1 MDYKQTFDV
10 LVIGAGHAGCEAA
23 HAAARL
29 GCKTILITHSIETIG
44 QMSCNPAIGGIG
56 KSHLVREIDACDGLM
71 ARITDASGIQFRVL
85 NQRKGPAVRATRAQ
99 ADRVLYRTHM
109 RQAIENT
116 EHLTVFQQPVTD
128 LIIKNDVCLGVR
140 LAMGIEL
147 YATCVVLTAGTF
159 LAGQIHIGLNQQ
171 PGGRAGDPPAD
182 KLSKS
187 LRSYPFQMGRLKT
200 GTPPRID
207 CRTVN
212 IERLAIQN
220 GDDPT
225 PYLSTMSVG
234 NEHPNQIPC
243 YLSRTT
249 QKTADVILANLHL
262 SPMYSGVIEGVGP
275 RYCPSIEDKI
285 VRFSDKPTHQVF
297 LEPEGLTSNEFYPNG
312 VSTSLPYEVQLAI
325 IRSLEGCEDAIIT
338 RPGYAIEYD
347 YFDPRGLKKT
357 LETKLISNLYLAGQI
372 NGTTG
377 YEEAGAQGLLAGAN
391 AALKALDRDP
401 WTVGR
406 DEGYLGVMVDDLI
419 TLGTQEPYRM
429 FTSRAEY
436 RLMLREDN
444 ADQRFTEKAHTLGL
458 VSEDRWVQFCKKR
471 EAISRETKRLSTLWV
486 QPNAEAILRLGDRL
500 TAPLAREASAHDL
513 LKRPELGFS
522 DLKDVFGELEDINSE
537 IANQIEI
544 EVKYSGYIDRQ
555 SQEIAK
561 LKKNE
566 NIKIPVDIDYS
577 QIKGLSN
584 EVRQKL
590 STVKPETLAQAS
602 RISGVTPA
610 AVSLLLVH
618 LKRHQA
624 INQTS
629 LAISL

>member
-10 LVIGAGHAGCEAA
+10 IVIGAGHAGCEAA

-29 GCKTILITHSIETIG
+29 GCNTLLLTHSIETIG

-71 ARITDASGIQFRVL
+71 ARITDHSGIQFRIL
-85 NQRKGPAVRATRAQ
+85 NQSKGPAVRATRAQ
-99 ADRVLYRTHM
+99 ADRMLYRTHM
-109 RQAIENT
+109 RSVIENT
-116 EHLTVFQQPVTD
+116 PHLTIFQQPVTD
-128 LIIKNDVCLGVR
+128 LVIQNDQCTGVR
-140 LAMGIEL
+140 LAMGLEL
-147 YATCVVLTAGTF
+147 RSRCVVLTAGTF

-182 KLSKS
+182 LLSQALKK
-187 LRSYPFQMGRLKT
+187 YDFEIGRLKT

-207 CRTVN
+207 KRSINLDNLN
-212 IERLAIQN
+212 IQY
-220 GDDPT
+220 GDFPT
-225 PYLSTMSVG
+225 PYLSSLSNG
-234 NEHPNQIPC
+234 NEHPDQIPC

-249 QKTADVILANLHL
+249 QQTADIILENLHL
-262 SPMYSGVIEGVGP
+262 SPMYSGAIEGVGP

-325 IRSLEGCEDAIIT
+325 IQSLEGCEKAIIT

-347 YFDPRGLKKT
+347 YFDPRGLKST
-357 LETKLISNLYLAGQI
+357 LETKNVSNLYLAGQI

-391 AALKALDRDP
+391 AGLRALDRES

-406 DEGYLGVMVDDLI
+406 DEGYLGVMIDDLI

-436 RLMLREDN
+436 RLILREDN
-444 ADQRFTEKAHTLGL
+444 ADQRLTEQAYRLGF
-458 VSEDRWVQFCKKR
+458 VSEQRWRHFAEKR
-471 EAISRETKRLSTLWV
+471 ETISRETQRLSSLWV
-486 QPNAEAILRLGDRL
+486 QPQADAIMQLADQL
-500 TAPLAREASAHDL
+500 TSSLSREASAYEL
-513 LKRPELGFS
+513 LKRPELKFQ
-522 DLKDVFGELEDINSE
+522 DICKVFPELNELDSKIS
-537 IANQIEI
+537 NQIEI
-544 EVKYSGYIDRQ
+544 EVKYSGYIARQ
-555 SQEIAK
+555 NQEISK

-566 NIKIPVDIDYS
+566 NIKIPEGLNYEKI
-577 QIKGLSN
+577 QGLSN

-590 STVKPETLAQAS
+590 IKTKPETLAQAS

-610 AVSLLLVH
+610 ALSLLLVH
-618 LKRHQA
+618 LKRQ
-624 INQTS
+624 QLVDKTS
-629 LAISL
+629 LAV

>member
-10 LVIGAGHAGCEAA
+10 IVIGAGHAGCEAA

-29 GCKTILITHSIETIG
+29 GCNTLLLTHSIETIG

-71 ARITDASGIQFRVL
+71 ARITDHSGIQFRIL
-85 NQRKGPAVRATRAQ
+85 NQSKGPAVRATRAQ
-99 ADRVLYRTHM
+99 ADRMLYRTHM
-109 RQAIENT
+109 RSVIEDT
-116 EHLTVFQQPVTD
+116 PHLMIFQQPVTD
-128 LIIKNDVCLGVR
+128 LVIQNDQCTGVR
-140 LAMGIEL
+140 LAMGLEL
-147 YATCVVLTAGTF
+147 RSRCVVLTAGTF

-182 KLSKS
+182 LLSQALKK
-187 LRSYPFQMGRLKT
+187 YDFEIGRLKT

-207 CRTVN
+207 KRSINLDNLN
-212 IERLAIQN
+212 IQY
-220 GDDPT
+220 GDFPT
-225 PYLSTMSVG
+225 PYLSSLSNG
-234 NEHPNQIPC
+234 NEHPDQIPC

-249 QKTADVILANLHL
+249 QQTADVILENLHL
-262 SPMYSGVIEGVGP
+262 SPMYSGAIEGVGP

-325 IRSLEGCEDAIIT
+325 IQSLEGCEKAIIT

-347 YFDPRGLKKT
+347 YFDPRGLKST
-357 LETKLISNLYLAGQI
+357 LETKNVSNLYLAGQI

-391 AALKALDRDP
+391 AGLRALDRES

-406 DEGYLGVMVDDLI
+406 DEGYLGVMIDDLI

-436 RLMLREDN
+436 RLILREDN
-444 ADQRFTEKAHTLGL
+444 ADQRLTEQAYRLGF
-458 VSEDRWVQFCKKR
+458 VSEQRWRHFAEKR
-471 EAISRETKRLSTLWV
+471 ETISRETQRLSSLWV
-486 QPNAEAILRLGDRL
+486 QPQADAIMRLADQL
-500 TAPLAREASAHDL
+500 TSSLSREASAYEL
-513 LKRPELGFS
+513 LKRPELKFQ
-522 DLKDVFGELEDINSE
+522 DICKIFPELNELDSKIS
-537 IANQIEI
+537 NQIEI
-544 EVKYSGYIDRQ
+544 EVKYSGYIARQ
-555 SQEIAK
+555 NQEISK

-566 NIKIPVDIDYS
+566 NIKIPEGLNYEKI
-577 QIKGLSN
+577 QGLSN

-590 STVKPETLAQAS
+590 IQTKPETLAQAS

-610 AVSLLLVH
+610 ALSLLLVH
-618 LKRHQA
+618 LKRQ
-624 INQTS
+624 QLVDKTS
-629 LAISL
+629 LAV

>member
-10 LVIGAGHAGCEAA
+10 IVIGAGHAGCEAA

-29 GCKTILITHSIETIG
+29 GCNTLLLTHSIETIG

-71 ARITDASGIQFRVL
+71 ARITDHSGIQFRIL
-85 NQRKGPAVRATRAQ
+85 NQSKGPAVRATRAQ
-99 ADRVLYRTHM
+99 ADRMLYRTHM
-109 RQAIENT
+109 RSVIEDT
-116 EHLTVFQQPVTD
+116 PHLIIFQQPVTD
-128 LIIKNDVCLGVR
+128 LVIQNDQCTGVR
-140 LAMGIEL
+140 LAMGLEL
-147 YATCVVLTAGTF
+147 RSRCVVLTAGTF

-182 KLSKS
+182 LLSQALKK
-187 LRSYPFQMGRLKT
+187 YDFEIGRLKT

-207 CRTVN
+207 KRSINLDNLN
-212 IERLAIQN
+212 IQY
-220 GDDPT
+220 GDFPT
-225 PYLSTMSVG
+225 PYLSSLSNG
-234 NEHPNQIPC
+234 NEHPDQIPC

-249 QKTADVILANLHL
+249 QKTADVILENLHL
-262 SPMYSGVIEGVGP
+262 SPMYSGAIEGVGP

-325 IRSLEGCEDAIIT
+325 IQSLEGCEKAIIT

-347 YFDPRGLKKT
+347 YFDPRGLKST
-357 LETKLISNLYLAGQI
+357 LETKNVSNLYLAGQI

-391 AALKALDRDP
+391 AGLRALDRES

-406 DEGYLGVMVDDLI
+406 DEGYLGVMIDDLI

-436 RLMLREDN
+436 RLILREDN
-444 ADQRFTEKAHTLGL
+444 ADQRLTEQAYRLGF
-458 VSEDRWVQFCKKR
+458 VSEQRWRHFAEKR
-471 EAISRETKRLSTLWV
+471 ETISRETQRLSSLWV
-486 QPNAEAILRLGDRL
+486 QPQADAIMRLADQL
-500 TAPLAREASAHDL
+500 TSSLSREASAYEL
-513 LKRPELGFS
+513 LKRPELKFQ
-522 DLKDVFGELEDINSE
+522 DICKIFPELNELDSKIS
-537 IANQIEI
+537 NQIEI
-544 EVKYSGYIDRQ
+544 EVKYSGYIARQ
-555 SQEIAK
+555 NQEISK

-566 NIKIPVDIDYS
+566 NIKIPEGLNYEKI
-577 QIKGLSN
+577 QGLSN

-590 STVKPETLAQAS
+590 IQTKPETLAQAS

-610 AVSLLLVH
+610 ALSLLLVH
-618 LKRHQA
+618 LKRQ
-624 INQTS
+624 QLVDKTS
-629 LAISL
+629 LAV

>member
-10 LVIGAGHAGCEAA
+10 IVIGAGHAGCEAA

-29 GCKTILITHSIETIG
+29 GCNTLLLTHSIETIG

-71 ARITDASGIQFRVL
+71 ARITDHSGIQFRIL
-85 NQRKGPAVRATRAQ
+85 NQSKGPAVRATRAQ
-99 ADRVLYRTHM
+99 ADRMLYRTHM
-109 RQAIENT
+109 RSVIENT
-116 EHLTVFQQPVTD
+116 PHLTIFQQPVTD
-128 LIIKNDVCLGVR
+128 LVIQNDQCTGVR
-140 LAMGIEL
+140 LAMGLEL
-147 YATCVVLTAGTF
+147 RSRCVVLTAGTF

-182 KLSKS
+182 LLSQALKK
-187 LRSYPFQMGRLKT
+187 YDFEIGRLKT

-207 CRTVN
+207 KRSINLDNLN
-212 IERLAIQN
+212 IQY
-220 GDDPT
+220 GDFPT
-225 PYLSTMSVG
+225 PYLSSLSNG
-234 NEHPNQIPC
+234 NEHPDQIPC

-249 QKTADVILANLHL
+249 QQTADIILENLHL
-262 SPMYSGVIEGVGP
+262 SPMYSGAIEGVGP

-325 IRSLEGCEDAIIT
+325 IQSLEGCEKAIIT

-347 YFDPRGLKKT
+347 YFDPRGLKST
-357 LETKLISNLYLAGQI
+357 LETKNVSNLYLAGQI

-391 AALKALDRDP
+391 AGLRALDRES

-406 DEGYLGVMVDDLI
+406 DEGYLGVMIDDLI

-436 RLMLREDN
+436 RLILREDN
-444 ADQRFTEKAHTLGL
+444 ADQRLTEQAYRLGF
-458 VSEDRWVQFCKKR
+458 VSEQRWRHFAEKR
-471 EAISRETKRLSTLWV
+471 ETISRETQRLSSLWV
-486 QPNAEAILRLGDRL
+486 QPQADAIMRLADQL
-500 TAPLAREASAHDL
+500 TSSLSREASAYEL
-513 LKRPELGFS
+513 LKRPELKFQ
-522 DLKDVFGELEDINSE
+522 DICKVFPELNELDSKIS
-537 IANQIEI
+537 NQIEI
-544 EVKYSGYIDRQ
+544 EVKYSGYIARQ
-555 SQEIAK
+555 NQEISK

-566 NIKIPVDIDYS
+566 NIKIPEGLNYEKI
-577 QIKGLSN
+577 QGLSN

-590 STVKPETLAQAS
+590 IKTKPETLAQAS

-610 AVSLLLVH
+610 ALSLLLVH
-618 LKRHQA
+618 LKRQ
-624 INQTS
+624 QLVDKTS
-629 LAISL
+629 LAV

>member
-10 LVIGAGHAGCEAA
+10 IVIGAGHAGCEAA

-29 GCKTILITHSIETIG
+29 GCNTLLLTHSIETIG

-71 ARITDASGIQFRVL
+71 ARITDHSGIQFRIL
-85 NQRKGPAVRATRAQ
+85 NQSKGPAVRATRAQ
-99 ADRVLYRTHM
+99 ADRMLYRTHM
-109 RQAIENT
+109 RSVIENT
-116 EHLTVFQQPVTD
+116 PHLTIFQQPVTD
-128 LIIKNDVCLGVR
+128 LVIQNDQCTGVR
-140 LAMGIEL
+140 LAMGLEL
-147 YATCVVLTAGTF
+147 RSRCVVLTAGTF

-182 KLSKS
+182 LLSQALKK
-187 LRSYPFQMGRLKT
+187 YDFEIGRLKT

-207 CRTVN
+207 KRSINLDNLN
-212 IERLAIQN
+212 IQY
-220 GDDPT
+220 GDFPT
-225 PYLSTMSVG
+225 PYLSSLSNG
-234 NEHPNQIPC
+234 SEHPDQIPC

-249 QKTADVILANLHL
+249 QQTADIILENLHL
-262 SPMYSGVIEGVGP
+262 SPMYSGAIEGVGP

-325 IRSLEGCEDAIIT
+325 IQSLEGCEKAIIT

-347 YFDPRGLKKT
+347 YFDPRGLKST
-357 LETKLISNLYLAGQI
+357 LETKNVSNLYLAGQI

-391 AALKALDRDP
+391 AGLRALDRES

-406 DEGYLGVMVDDLI
+406 DEGYLGVMIDDLI

-436 RLMLREDN
+436 RLILREDN
-444 ADQRFTEKAHTLGL
+444 ADQRLTEQAYRLGF
-458 VSEDRWVQFCKKR
+458 VSEQRWRHFAEKR
-471 EAISRETKRLSTLWV
+471 ETISRETQRLSSLWV
-486 QPNAEAILRLGDRL
+486 QPQADAIMRLADQL
-500 TAPLAREASAHDL
+500 TSSLSREASAYEL
-513 LKRPELGFS
+513 LKRPELKFQ
-522 DLKDVFGELEDINSE
+522 DICKIFPELNELDSKIS
-537 IANQIEI
+537 NQIEI
-544 EVKYSGYIDRQ
+544 EVKYSGYIARQ
-555 SQEIAK
+555 NQEISK

-566 NIKIPVDIDYS
+566 NIKIPEGLNYEKI
-577 QIKGLSN
+577 QGLSN

-590 STVKPETLAQAS
+590 IQTKPETLAQAS

-610 AVSLLLVH
+610 ALSLLLVH
-618 LKRHQA
+618 LKRQ
-624 INQTS
+624 QLVDKTS
-629 LAISL
+629 LAV

>member
-10 LVIGAGHAGCEAA
+10 IVIGAGHAGCEAA

-29 GCKTILITHSIETIG
+29 GCNTLLLTHSIETIG

-71 ARITDASGIQFRVL
+71 ARITDHSGIQFRIL
-85 NQRKGPAVRATRAQ
+85 NQSKGPAVRATRAQ
-99 ADRVLYRTHM
+99 ADRMLYRTHM
-109 RQAIENT
+109 RSVIENT
-116 EHLTVFQQPVTD
+116 PHLTIFQQPVTD
-128 LIIKNDVCLGVR
+128 LVIQNDQCTGVR
-140 LAMGIEL
+140 LAMGLEL
-147 YATCVVLTAGTF
+147 RSRCVVLTAGTF

-182 KLSKS
+182 LLSQALKK
-187 LRSYPFQMGRLKT
+187 YDFEIGRLKT

-207 CRTVN
+207 KRSINLDNLN
-212 IERLAIQN
+212 IQY
-220 GDDPT
+220 GDFPT
-225 PYLSTMSVG
+225 PYLSSLSNG
-234 NEHPNQIPC
+234 NEHPDQIPC

-249 QKTADVILANLHL
+249 QQTADIILENLHL
-262 SPMYSGVIEGVGP
+262 SPMYSGAIEGVGP

-297 LEPEGLTSNEFYPNG
+297 LEPEGLTSNEFYPNV

-325 IRSLEGCEDAIIT
+325 IQSLEGCEKAIIT

-347 YFDPRGLKKT
+347 YFDPRGLKST
-357 LETKLISNLYLAGQI
+357 LETKNVSNLYLAGQI

-377 YEEAGAQGLLAGAN
+377 YEEAGAQGLLAVAN
-391 AALKALDRDP
+391 AGLRALDRES

-406 DEGYLGVMVDDLI
+406 DEGYLGVMIDDLI

-436 RLMLREDN
+436 RLILREDN
-444 ADQRFTEKAHTLGL
+444 ADQRLTEQAYRLGF
-458 VSEDRWVQFCKKR
+458 VSEQRWRHFAEKR
-471 EAISRETKRLSTLWV
+471 ETISRETQRLSSLWV
-486 QPNAEAILRLGDRL
+486 QPQADAIMRLADQL
-500 TAPLAREASAHDL
+500 TSSLSREASAYEL
-513 LKRPELGFS
+513 LKRPELKFQ
-522 DLKDVFGELEDINSE
+522 DICKIFPELNELDSKIS
-537 IANQIEI
+537 NQIEI
-544 EVKYSGYIDRQ
+544 EVKYSGYIARQ
-555 SQEIAK
+555 NQEISK

-566 NIKIPVDIDYS
+566 NIKIPEGLNYEKI
-577 QIKGLSN
+577 QGLSN

-590 STVKPETLAQAS
+590 IQTKPETLAQAS

-610 AVSLLLVH
+610 ALSLLLVH
-618 LKRHQA
+618 LKRQ
-624 INQTS
+624 QLVDKTS
-629 LAISL
+629 LAV

>member
-10 LVIGAGHAGCEAA
+10 IVIGAGHAGCEAA

-29 GCKTILITHSIETIG
+29 GCNTLLLTHSIETIG

-71 ARITDASGIQFRVL
+71 ARITDHSGIQFRIL
-85 NQRKGPAVRATRAQ
+85 NQSKGPAVRATRAQ
-99 ADRVLYRTHM
+99 ADRMLYRTHM
-109 RQAIENT
+109 RSIIENT
-116 EHLTVFQQPVTD
+116 PHLTVFQQPVTD
-128 LIIKNDVCLGVR
+128 LLIQNNQCTGVR
-140 LAMGIEL
+140 LAMGLEL
-147 YATCVVLTAGTF
+147 RSRCVVLTAGTF

-182 KLSKS
+182 LLSQALKQ
-187 LRSYPFQMGRLKT
+187 YDFEIGRLKT

-207 CRTVN
+207 KRSINLDSLN
-212 IERLAIQN
+212 IQY
-220 GDDPT
+220 GDFPT
-225 PYLSTMSVG
+225 PYLSSLSSG
-234 NEHPNQIPC
+234 NEHPDQIPC

-249 QKTADVILANLHL
+249 QQTADIILENLHL
-262 SPMYSGVIEGVGP
+262 SPMYSGAIEGVGP

-325 IRSLEGCEDAIIT
+325 IQSLEGCEKAIIT

-347 YFDPRGLKKT
+347 FFDPRGLKRT
-357 LETKLISNLYLAGQI
+357 LETKNVSNLYLAGQI

-391 AALKALDRDP
+391 AGLRALDRES

-406 DEGYLGVMVDDLI
+406 DEGYLGVMIDDLI

-436 RLMLREDN
+436 RLILREDN
-444 ADQRFTEKAHTLGL
+444 ADQRLTEQAYRLGF
-458 VSEDRWVQFCKKR
+458 VSEQRWRYFAEKR
-471 EAISRETKRLSTLWV
+471 ETISRETQRLSSLWV
-486 QPNAEAILRLGDRL
+486 QPQADAIKRLADQL
-500 TAPLAREASAHDL
+500 TSPLSREASAYEL
-513 LKRPELGFS
+513 LKRPELKFQ
-522 DLKDVFGELEDINSE
+522 DICQVFPELNELDSKIS
-537 IANQIEI
+537 NQIEI
-544 EVKYSGYIDRQ
+544 EVKYSGYIARQ
-555 SQEIAK
+555 NQEISK

-566 NIKIPVDIDYS
+566 NIKIPEGLNYEKI
-577 QIKGLSN
+577 QGLSN

-590 STVKPETLAQAS
+590 IKTKPETLAQAS

-610 AVSLLLVH
+610 ALSLLLVH
-618 LKRHQA
+618 LKRQ
-624 INQTS
+624 QLVDKTS
-629 LAISL
+629 LAV

>member
-10 LVIGAGHAGCEAA
+10 IVIGAGHAGCEAA

-29 GCKTILITHSIETIG
+29 GCNTLLLTHSIETIG

-71 ARITDASGIQFRVL
+71 ARITDHSGIQFRIL
-85 NQRKGPAVRATRAQ
+85 NQSKGPAVRATRAQ
-99 ADRVLYRTHM
+99 ADRMLYRTHM
-109 RQAIENT
+109 RSVIEDT
-116 EHLTVFQQPVTD
+116 PHLIIFQQPVTD
-128 LIIKNDVCLGVR
+128 LVIQNDQCTGVR
-140 LAMGIEL
+140 LAMGLEL
-147 YATCVVLTAGTF
+147 RSRCVVLTAGTF

-182 KLSKS
+182 LLSQALKK
-187 LRSYPFQMGRLKT
+187 YDFEIGRLKT

-207 CRTVN
+207 KRSINLDNLN
-212 IERLAIQN
+212 IQY
-220 GDDPT
+220 GDFPT
-225 PYLSTMSVG
+225 PYLSSLSNG
-234 NEHPNQIPC
+234 NEHPDQIPC

-249 QKTADVILANLHL
+249 QQTADVILENLHL
-262 SPMYSGVIEGVGP
+262 SPMYSGAIEVVGP

-325 IRSLEGCEDAIIT
+325 IQSLEGCEKAIIT

-347 YFDPRGLKKT
+347 YFDPRGLKST
-357 LETKLISNLYLAGQI
+357 LETKNVSNLYLAGQI

-391 AALKALDRDP
+391 AGLRALDRES

-406 DEGYLGVMVDDLI
+406 DEGYLGVMIDDLI

-436 RLMLREDN
+436 RLILREDN
-444 ADQRFTEKAHTLGL
+444 ADQRLTEQAYRLGF
-458 VSEDRWVQFCKKR
+458 VSEQRWRHFAEKR
-471 EAISRETKRLSTLWV
+471 ETISRETQRLSSLWV
-486 QPNAEAILRLGDRL
+486 QPQADAIMRLADQL
-500 TAPLAREASAHDL
+500 TSSLSREASAYEL
-513 LKRPELGFS
+513 LKRPELKFQ
-522 DLKDVFGELEDINSE
+522 DICKVFPELNELDSKIS
-537 IANQIEI
+537 NQIEI
-544 EVKYSGYIDRQ
+544 EVKYSGYIARQ
-555 SQEIAK
+555 NQEISK

-566 NIKIPVDIDYS
+566 NIKIPEGLNYEKI
-577 QIKGLSN
+577 QGLSN

-590 STVKPETLAQAS
+590 IQTKPETLAQAS

-610 AVSLLLVH
+610 ALSLLLVH
-618 LKRHQA
+618 LKRQ
-624 INQTS
+624 QLVDKTS
-629 LAISL
+629 LAV

>member
-10 LVIGAGHAGCEAA
+10 IVIGAGHAGCEAA

-29 GCKTILITHSIETIG
+29 GCNTLLLTHSIETIG

-71 ARITDASGIQFRVL
+71 ARITDHSGIQFRIL
-85 NQRKGPAVRATRAQ
+85 NQSKGPAVRATRAQ
-99 ADRVLYRTHM
+99 ADRMLYRTHM
-109 RQAIENT
+109 RSVIENT
-116 EHLTVFQQPVTD
+116 SHLTVFQQPVTD
-128 LIIKNDVCLGVR
+128 LVIQNDQCTGVR
-140 LAMGIEL
+140 LAMGLEL
-147 YATCVVLTAGTF
+147 RSRCVVLTAGTF

-182 KLSKS
+182 LLSQALKQ
-187 LRSYPFQMGRLKT
+187 YDFEIGRLKT

-207 CRTVN
+207 KRSINLDNLN
-212 IERLAIQN
+212 IQY
-220 GDDPT
+220 GDFPT
-225 PYLSTMSVG
+225 PYLSSLSNG
-234 NEHPNQIPC
+234 NEHPDQIPC

-249 QKTADVILANLHL
+249 QQTADIILENLHL
-262 SPMYSGVIEGVGP
+262 SPMYSGAIEGVGP

-325 IRSLEGCEDAIIT
+325 IQSLEGCEKAIIT

-347 YFDPRGLKKT
+347 YFDPRGLKNT
-357 LETKLISNLYLAGQI
+357 LETKNVSNLYLAGQI

-391 AALKALDRDP
+391 AGLRALDRES

-406 DEGYLGVMVDDLI
+406 DEGYLGVMIDDLI

-436 RLMLREDN
+436 RLILREDN
-444 ADQRFTEKAHTLGL
+444 ADQRLTEQAYRLGF
-458 VSEDRWVQFCKKR
+458 VSEQRWRYFAEKR
-471 EAISRETKRLSTLWV
+471 ETISRETQRLSSLWV
-486 QPNAEAILRLGDRL
+486 QPQADAIMRLADQL
-500 TAPLAREASAHDL
+500 TSPLSREASAYEL
-513 LKRPELGFS
+513 LKRPELKFQ
-522 DLKDVFGELEDINSE
+522 DICKVFPELNELDSKIS
-537 IANQIEI
+537 NQIEI
-544 EVKYSGYIDRQ
+544 EVKYSGYIARQ
-555 SQEIAK
+555 NQEISK

-566 NIKIPVDIDYS
+566 NIKIPEGLNYEKI
-577 QIKGLSN
+577 QGLSN

-590 STVKPETLAQAS
+590 IKTKPETLAQAS

-610 AVSLLLVH
+610 ALSLLLVH
-618 LKRHQA
+618 LKRQ
-624 INQTS
+624 QLVDKTS
-629 LAISL
+629 LAV

>member
-10 LVIGAGHAGCEAA
+10 IVIGAGHAGCEAA

-29 GCKTILITHSIETIG
+29 GCNTLLLTHSIETIG

-71 ARITDASGIQFRVL
+71 ARITDHSGIQFRIL
-85 NQRKGPAVRATRAQ
+85 NQSKGPAVRATRAQ
-99 ADRVLYRTHM
+99 ADRMLYRTHM
-109 RQAIENT
+109 RSVIENT
-116 EHLTVFQQPVTD
+116 PHLTVFQQPVTD
-128 LIIKNDVCLGVR
+128 LLIQNNQCTGIR
-140 LAMGIEL
+140 LAMGLEL
-147 YATCVVLTAGTF
+147 RSRCVVLTAGTF

-182 KLSKS
+182 LLSQALKQ
-187 LRSYPFQMGRLKT
+187 YDFEIGRLKT

-207 CRTVN
+207 KRSINLDSLN
-212 IERLAIQN
+212 IQY
-220 GDDPT
+220 GDFPT
-225 PYLSTMSVG
+225 PYLSSLSSG
-234 NEHPNQIPC
+234 NEHPDQIPC

-249 QKTADVILANLHL
+249 QQTADIILENLHL
-262 SPMYSGVIEGVGP
+262 SPMYSGAIEGVGP

-325 IRSLEGCEDAIIT
+325 IQSLEGCEKAIIT

-347 YFDPRGLKKT
+347 FFDPRGLKRT
-357 LETKLISNLYLAGQI
+357 LETKNVSNLYLAGQI

-391 AALKALDRDP
+391 AGLRALDRES

-406 DEGYLGVMVDDLI
+406 DEGYLGVMIDDLI

-436 RLMLREDN
+436 RLILREDN
-444 ADQRFTEKAHTLGL
+444 ADQRLTEQAYRLGF
-458 VSEDRWVQFCKKR
+458 VSEQRWRYFAEKR
-471 EAISRETKRLSTLWV
+471 ETISRETQRLSSLWV
-486 QPNAEAILRLGDRL
+486 QPQADAIKRLADQL
-500 TAPLAREASAHDL
+500 TSPLSREASAYEL
-513 LKRPELGFS
+513 LKRPELKFQ
-522 DLKDVFGELEDINSE
+522 DICQVFPELNELDSKIS
-537 IANQIEI
+537 NQIEI
-544 EVKYSGYIDRQ
+544 EVKYSGYIARQ
-555 SQEIAK
+555 NQEISK

-566 NIKIPVDIDYS
+566 NIKIPEGLNYEKI
-577 QIKGLSN
+577 QGLSN

-590 STVKPETLAQAS
+590 IKTKPETLAQAS

-610 AVSLLLVH
+610 ALSLLLVH
-618 LKRHQA
+618 LKRQ
-624 INQTS
+624 QLVDKTS
-629 LAISL
+629 LAV

>member
-10 LVIGAGHAGCEAA
+10 IVIGAGHAGCEAA

-29 GCKTILITHSIETIG
+29 GCNTLLLTHSIETIG

-71 ARITDASGIQFRVL
+71 ARITDHSGIQFRIL
-85 NQRKGPAVRATRAQ
+85 NQSKGPAVRATRAQ
-99 ADRVLYRTHM
+99 ADRMLYRTHM
-109 RQAIENT
+109 RSVIENT
-116 EHLTVFQQPVTD
+116 PHLTIFQQPVTD
-128 LIIKNDVCLGVR
+128 LVIQNDQCTGVR
-140 LAMGIEL
+140 LAMGLEL
-147 YATCVVLTAGTF
+147 RSRCVVLTAGTF

-182 KLSKS
+182 LLSQALKK
-187 LRSYPFQMGRLKT
+187 YDFEIGRLKT

-207 CRTVN
+207 KRSINLDNLN
-212 IERLAIQN
+212 IQY
-220 GDDPT
+220 GDFPT
-225 PYLSTMSVG
+225 PYLSSLSNG
-234 NEHPNQIPC
+234 SEHPDQIPC

-249 QKTADVILANLHL
+249 QQTADIILENLHL
-262 SPMYSGVIEGVGP
+262 SPMYSGTIEGVGP

-325 IRSLEGCEDAIIT
+325 IQSLEGCEKAIIT

-347 YFDPRGLKKT
+347 YFDPRGLKST
-357 LETKLISNLYLAGQI
+357 LETKNVSNLYLAGQI

-391 AALKALDRDP
+391 AGLRALDRES

-406 DEGYLGVMVDDLI
+406 DEGYLGVMIDDLI

-436 RLMLREDN
+436 RLILREDN
-444 ADQRFTEKAHTLGL
+444 ADQRLTEQAYRLGF
-458 VSEDRWVQFCKKR
+458 VSEQRWRHFAEKR
-471 EAISRETKRLSTLWV
+471 ETISRETQRLSSLWV
-486 QPNAEAILRLGDRL
+486 QPQADAIMRLADQL
-500 TAPLAREASAHDL
+500 TSSLSREASAYEL
-513 LKRPELGFS
+513 LKRPELKFQ
-522 DLKDVFGELEDINSE
+522 DICKVFPELNELDSKIS
-537 IANQIEI
+537 NQIEI
-544 EVKYSGYIDRQ
+544 EVKYSGYIARQ
-555 SQEIAK
+555 NQEISK

-566 NIKIPVDIDYS
+566 NIKIPEGLNYEKI
-577 QIKGLSN
+577 QGLSN

-590 STVKPETLAQAS
+590 IKTKPETLAQAS

-610 AVSLLLVH
+610 ALSLLLVH
-618 LKRHQA
+618 LKRQ
-624 INQTS
+624 QLVDKTS
-629 LAISL
+629 LAV

>member
-10 LVIGAGHAGCEAA
+10 IVIGAGHAGCEAA

-29 GCKTILITHSIETIG
+29 GCNTLLLTHSIETIG

-71 ARITDASGIQFRVL
+71 ARITDHSGIQFRIL
-85 NQRKGPAVRATRAQ
+85 NQSKGPAVRATRAQ
-99 ADRVLYRTHM
+99 ADRMLYRTHM
-109 RQAIENT
+109 RSVIENT
-116 EHLTVFQQPVTD
+116 PHLTIFQQPVTD
-128 LIIKNDVCLGVR
+128 LVIQNDQCTGVR
-140 LAMGIEL
+140 LAMGLEL
-147 YATCVVLTAGTF
+147 RSRCVVLTAGTF

-182 KLSKS
+182 LLSQALKK
-187 LRSYPFQMGRLKT
+187 YDFEIGRLKT

-207 CRTVN
+207 KRSINLDNLN
-212 IERLAIQN
+212 IQY
-220 GDDPT
+220 GDFPT
-225 PYLSTMSVG
+225 PYLSSLSNG
-234 NEHPNQIPC
+234 SEHPDQIPC

-249 QKTADVILANLHL
+249 QQTADVILENLHL
-262 SPMYSGVIEGVGP
+262 SPMYSGAIEGVGP

-325 IRSLEGCEDAIIT
+325 IQSLEGCEKAIIT

-347 YFDPRGLKKT
+347 YFDPRGLKST
-357 LETKLISNLYLAGQI
+357 LETKNVSNLYLAGQI

-391 AALKALDRDP
+391 AGLRALDRES

-406 DEGYLGVMVDDLI
+406 DEGYLGVMIDDLI

-436 RLMLREDN
+436 RLILREDN
-444 ADQRFTEKAHTLGL
+444 ADQRLTEQAYRLGF
-458 VSEDRWVQFCKKR
+458 VSEQRWRHFAEKR
-471 EAISRETKRLSTLWV
+471 ETISRETQRLSSLWV
-486 QPNAEAILRLGDRL
+486 QPQADAIMRLADQL
-500 TAPLAREASAHDL
+500 TSSLSREASAYEL
-513 LKRPELGFS
+513 LKRPELKFQ
-522 DLKDVFGELEDINSE
+522 DICKVFPELNELDSKIS
-537 IANQIEI
+537 NQIEI
-544 EVKYSGYIDRQ
+544 EVKYSGYIARQ
-555 SQEIAK
+555 NQEISK

-566 NIKIPVDIDYS
+566 NIKIPEGLNYEKI
-577 QIKGLSN
+577 QGLSN

-590 STVKPETLAQAS
+590 IQTKPETLAQAS

-610 AVSLLLVH
+610 ALSLLLVH
-618 LKRHQA
+618 LKRQ
-624 INQTS
+624 QLVDKTS
-629 LAISL
+629 LAV

>member
-10 LVIGAGHAGCEAA
+10 IVIGAGHAGCEAA

-29 GCKTILITHSIETIG
+29 GCNTLLLTHSIETIG

-71 ARITDASGIQFRVL
+71 ARITDHSGIQFRIL
-85 NQRKGPAVRATRAQ
+85 NQSKGPAVRATRAQ
-99 ADRVLYRTHM
+99 ADRMLYRTHM
-109 RQAIENT
+109 RSVIEDT
-116 EHLTVFQQPVTD
+116 PHLIIFQQPVTD
-128 LIIKNDVCLGVR
+128 LVIQNDQCTGVR
-140 LAMGIEL
+140 LAMGLEL
-147 YATCVVLTAGTF
+147 RSRCVVLTAGTF

-182 KLSKS
+182 LLSQALKK
-187 LRSYPFQMGRLKT
+187 YDFEIGRLKT

-207 CRTVN
+207 KRSINLDNLN
-212 IERLAIQN
+212 IQY
-220 GDDPT
+220 GDFPT
-225 PYLSTMSVG
+225 PYLSSLSNG
-234 NEHPNQIPC
+234 NEHPDQIPC

-249 QKTADVILANLHL
+249 QQTADIILENLHL
-262 SPMYSGVIEGVGP
+262 SPMYSGAIEGVGP

-325 IRSLEGCEDAIIT
+325 IQSLEGCEKAIIT

-347 YFDPRGLKKT
+347 YFDPRGLKST
-357 LETKLISNLYLAGQI
+357 LETKNVSNLYLAGQI

-391 AALKALDRDP
+391 AGLRALDRES

-406 DEGYLGVMVDDLI
+406 DEGYLGVMIDDLI

-436 RLMLREDN
+436 RLILREDN
-444 ADQRFTEKAHTLGL
+444 ADQRLTEQAYRLGF
-458 VSEDRWVQFCKKR
+458 VSEQRWRHFAEKR
-471 EAISRETKRLSTLWV
+471 ETISRETQRLSSLWV
-486 QPNAEAILRLGDRL
+486 QPQADAIMRLADQL
-500 TAPLAREASAHDL
+500 TSSLSREASAYEL
-513 LKRPELGFS
+513 LKRPELKFQ
-522 DLKDVFGELEDINSE
+522 DICKIFPELNELDSKIS
-537 IANQIEI
+537 NQIEI
-544 EVKYSGYIDRQ
+544 EVKYSGYIARQ
-555 SQEIAK
+555 NQEISK

-566 NIKIPVDIDYS
+566 NIKIPEGLNYEKI
-577 QIKGLSN
+577 QGLSN

-590 STVKPETLAQAS
+590 IQTKPETLAQAS

-610 AVSLLLVH
+610 ALSLLLVH
-618 LKRHQA
+618 LKRQ
-624 INQTS
+624 QLVDKTS
-629 LAISL
+629 LAV

>member
-10 LVIGAGHAGCEAA
+10 IVIGAGHAGCEAA

-29 GCKTILITHSIETIG
+29 GCNTLLLTHSIETIG

-71 ARITDASGIQFRVL
+71 ARITDHSGIQFRIL
-85 NQRKGPAVRATRAQ
+85 NQSKGPAVRATRAQ
-99 ADRVLYRTHM
+99 ADRMLYRTHM
-109 RQAIENT
+109 RSVIENT
-116 EHLTVFQQPVTD
+116 PHLTIFQQPVTD
-128 LIIKNDVCLGVR
+128 LVIQNDQCTGVR
-140 LAMGIEL
+140 LAMGLEL
-147 YATCVVLTAGTF
+147 RSRCVVLTAGTF

-182 KLSKS
+182 LLSQALKK
-187 LRSYPFQMGRLKT
+187 YDFEIGRLKT

-207 CRTVN
+207 KRSINLDNLN
-212 IERLAIQN
+212 IQY
-220 GDDPT
+220 GDFPT
-225 PYLSTMSVG
+225 PYLSSLSNG
-234 NEHPNQIPC
+234 NEHPDQIPC

-249 QKTADVILANLHL
+249 QQTADIILENLHL
-262 SPMYSGVIEGVGP
+262 SPMYSGAIEGVGP

-325 IRSLEGCEDAIIT
+325 IQSLEGCEKAIIT

-347 YFDPRGLKKT
+347 YFDPRGLKST
-357 LETKLISNLYLAGQI
+357 LETKNVSNLYLAGQI

-391 AALKALDRDP
+391 AGLRALDRES

-406 DEGYLGVMVDDLI
+406 DEGYLGVMIDDLI

-436 RLMLREDN
+436 RLILREDN
-444 ADQRFTEKAHTLGL
+444 ADQRLTEQAYRLGF
-458 VSEDRWVQFCKKR
+458 VSEQRWRHFAEKR
-471 EAISRETKRLSTLWV
+471 ETISRETQRLSSLWV
-486 QPNAEAILRLGDRL
+486 QPQADAIMRLADQL
-500 TAPLAREASAHDL
+500 TSPLSRETSAYEL
-513 LKRPELGFS
+513 LKRPELKFQ
-522 DLKDVFGELEDINSE
+522 DICKVFPELNELDSKIS
-537 IANQIEI
+537 NQIEI
-544 EVKYSGYIDRQ
+544 EVKYSGYIARQ
-555 SQEIAK
+555 NQEISK

-566 NIKIPVDIDYS
+566 NIKIPEGLNYEKI
-577 QIKGLSN
+577 QGLSN

-590 STVKPETLAQAS
+590 IKTKPETLAQAS

-610 AVSLLLVH
+610 ALSLLLVH
-618 LKRHQA
+618 LKRQ
-624 INQTS
+624 QLVDKTS
-629 LAISL
+629 LAV

>member
-10 LVIGAGHAGCEAA
+10 IVIGAGHAGCEAA

-29 GCKTILITHSIETIG
+29 GCNTLLLTHSIETIG

-71 ARITDASGIQFRVL
+71 ARITDHSGIQFRIL
-85 NQRKGPAVRATRAQ
+85 NQSKGPAVRATRAQ
-99 ADRVLYRTHM
+99 ADRMLYRTHM
-109 RQAIENT
+109 RSVIEDT
-116 EHLTVFQQPVTD
+116 PHLIIFQQPVTD
-128 LIIKNDVCLGVR
+128 LVIQNDQCTGVR
-140 LAMGIEL
+140 LAMGLEL
-147 YATCVVLTAGTF
+147 RSRCVVLTAGTF

-182 KLSKS
+182 LLSQALKK
-187 LRSYPFQMGRLKT
+187 YDFEIGRLKT

-207 CRTVN
+207 KRSINLDNLN
-212 IERLAIQN
+212 IQY
-220 GDDPT
+220 GDFPT
-225 PYLSTMSVG
+225 PYLSSLSNG
-234 NEHPNQIPC
+234 SEHPDQIPC

-249 QKTADVILANLHL
+249 QQTADVILENLHL
-262 SPMYSGVIEGVGP
+262 SPMYSGAIEGVGP

-325 IRSLEGCEDAIIT
+325 IQSLEGCEKAIIT

-347 YFDPRGLKKT
+347 YFDPRGLKST
-357 LETKLISNLYLAGQI
+357 LETKNVSNLYLAGQI

-391 AALKALDRDP
+391 AGLRALDRES

-406 DEGYLGVMVDDLI
+406 DEGYLGVMIDDLI

-436 RLMLREDN
+436 RLILREDN
-444 ADQRFTEKAHTLGL
+444 ADQRLTEQAYRLGF
-458 VSEDRWVQFCKKR
+458 VSEQRWRHFAEKR
-471 EAISRETKRLSTLWV
+471 ETISRETQRLSSLWV
-486 QPNAEAILRLGDRL
+486 QPQADAIMRLADQL
-500 TAPLAREASAHDL
+500 TSSLSREASAYEL
-513 LKRPELGFS
+513 LKRPELKFQ
-522 DLKDVFGELEDINSE
+522 DICKIFPELNELDSKIS
-537 IANQIEI
+537 NQIEI
-544 EVKYSGYIDRQ
+544 EVKYSGYIARQ
-555 SQEIAK
+555 NQEISK

-566 NIKIPVDIDYS
+566 NIKIPEGLNYEKI
-577 QIKGLSN
+577 QGLSN

-590 STVKPETLAQAS
+590 IQTKPETLAQAS

-610 AVSLLLVH
+610 ALSLLLVH
-618 LKRHQA
+618 LKRQ
-624 INQTS
+624 QLVDKTS
-629 LAISL
+629 LAV

>member
-10 LVIGAGHAGCEAA
+10 IVIGAGHAGCEAA

-29 GCKTILITHSIETIG
+29 GCNTLLLTHSIETIG

-71 ARITDASGIQFRVL
+71 ARITDHSGIQFRIL
-85 NQRKGPAVRATRAQ
+85 NQSKGPAVRATRAQ
-99 ADRVLYRTHM
+99 ADRMLYRTHM
-109 RQAIENT
+109 RSEIENT
-116 EHLTVFQQPVTD
+116 SHLTIFQQPVTD
-128 LIIKNDVCLGVR
+128 LVIQNDQCTGVR
-140 LAMGIEL
+140 LAMGLEL
-147 YATCVVLTAGTF
+147 RSRCVVLTAGTF

-182 KLSKS
+182 LLSQALKQ
-187 LRSYPFQMGRLKT
+187 YDFEIGRLKT

-207 CRTVN
+207 KRSINLDNLN
-212 IERLAIQN
+212 IQY
-220 GDDPT
+220 GDFPT
-225 PYLSTMSVG
+225 PYLSSLSNG
-234 NEHPNQIPC
+234 NEHPDQIPC

-249 QKTADVILANLHL
+249 QQTADIILENLHL
-262 SPMYSGVIEGVGP
+262 SPMYSGAIEGVGP

-325 IRSLEGCEDAIIT
+325 IQSLEGCEKAIIT

-347 YFDPRGLKKT
+347 YFDPRGLKNT
-357 LETKLISNLYLAGQI
+357 LETKNVSNLYLAGQI

-391 AALKALDRDP
+391 AGLRALDRES

-406 DEGYLGVMVDDLI
+406 DEGYLGVMIDDLI

-436 RLMLREDN
+436 RLILREDN
-444 ADQRFTEKAHTLGL
+444 ADQRLTEQAYRLGF
-458 VSEDRWVQFCKKR
+458 VSEQRWRYFAEKR
-471 EAISRETKRLSTLWV
+471 ETISRETQRLSSLWV
-486 QPNAEAILRLGDRL
+486 QPQADAIMRLADQL
-500 TAPLAREASAHDL
+500 TSPLSREASAYEL
-513 LKRPELGFS
+513 LKRPELKFQ
-522 DLKDVFGELEDINSE
+522 DICKVFPELNELDSKIS
-537 IANQIEI
+537 NQIEI
-544 EVKYSGYIDRQ
+544 EVKYSGYIARQ
-555 SQEIAK
+555 NQEISK

-566 NIKIPVDIDYS
+566 NIKIPEGLNYEKI
-577 QIKGLSN
+577 QGLSN

-590 STVKPETLAQAS
+590 IKTKPETLAQAS

-610 AVSLLLVH
+610 ALSLLLVH
-618 LKRHQA
+618 LKRQ
-624 INQTS
+624 QLVDKTS
-629 LAISL
+629 LAV

>member
-10 LVIGAGHAGCEAA
+10 IVIGAGHAGCEAA

-29 GCKTILITHSIETIG
+29 GCNTLLLTHSIETIG

-71 ARITDASGIQFRVL
+71 ARITDHSGIQFRIL
-85 NQRKGPAVRATRAQ
+85 NQSKGPAVRATRAQ
-99 ADRVLYRTHM
+99 ADRMLYRTHM
-109 RQAIENT
+109 RSVIEDT
-116 EHLTVFQQPVTD
+116 PHLIIFQQPVTD
-128 LIIKNDVCLGVR
+128 LVIQNDQCTGVR
-140 LAMGIEL
+140 LAMGLEL
-147 YATCVVLTAGTF
+147 RSRCVVLTAGTF

-182 KLSKS
+182 LLSQALKK
-187 LRSYPFQMGRLKT
+187 YDFEIGRLKT

-207 CRTVN
+207 KRSINLDNLN
-212 IERLAIQN
+212 IQY
-220 GDDPT
+220 GDFPT
-225 PYLSTMSVG
+225 PYLSSLSNG
-234 NEHPNQIPC
+234 NEHPDQIPC

-249 QKTADVILANLHL
+249 QQTADVILENLHL
-262 SPMYSGVIEGVGP
+262 SPMYSGAIEGVGP

-325 IRSLEGCEDAIIT
+325 IQSLEGCEKAIIT

-347 YFDPRGLKKT
+347 YFDPRGLKST
-357 LETKLISNLYLAGQI
+357 LETKNVSNLYLAGQI

-391 AALKALDRDP
+391 AGLRALDRES

-406 DEGYLGVMVDDLI
+406 DEGYLGVMIDDLI

-436 RLMLREDN
+436 RLILREDN
-444 ADQRFTEKAHTLGL
+444 ADQRLTEQAYRLGF
-458 VSEDRWVQFCKKR
+458 VSEQRWRHFAEKR
-471 EAISRETKRLSTLWV
+471 ETISRETQRLSSLWV
-486 QPNAEAILRLGDRL
+486 QPQADAIIRLADQL
-500 TAPLAREASAHDL
+500 TSSLSREASAYEL
-513 LKRPELGFS
+513 LKRPELKFQ
-522 DLKDVFGELEDINSE
+522 DICKIFPELNELDSKIS
-537 IANQIEI
+537 NQIEI
-544 EVKYSGYIDRQ
+544 EVKYSGYIARQ
-555 SQEIAK
+555 NQEISK

-566 NIKIPVDIDYS
+566 NIKIPEGLNYEKI
-577 QIKGLSN
+577 QGLSN

-590 STVKPETLAQAS
+590 IQTKPETLAQAS

-610 AVSLLLVH
+610 ALSLLLVH
-618 LKRHQA
+618 LKRQ
-624 INQTS
+624 QLVDKTS
-629 LAISL
+629 LAV

>member
-10 LVIGAGHAGCEAA
+10 IVIGAGHAGCEAA

-29 GCKTILITHSIETIG
+29 GCNTLLLTHSIETIG

-71 ARITDASGIQFRVL
+71 ARITDHSGIQFRIL
-85 NQRKGPAVRATRAQ
+85 NQSKGPAVRATRAQ
-99 ADRVLYRTHM
+99 ADRMLYRTHM
-109 RQAIENT
+109 RSVIENT
-116 EHLTVFQQPVTD
+116 PHLTIFQQPVTD
-128 LIIKNDVCLGVR
+128 LVIQNDQCTGVR
-140 LAMGIEL
+140 LAMGLEL
-147 YATCVVLTAGTF
+147 RSRCVVLTAGTF

-182 KLSKS
+182 LLSQALKK
-187 LRSYPFQMGRLKT
+187 YDFEIGRLKT

-207 CRTVN
+207 KRCINLDNLN
-212 IERLAIQN
+212 IQY
-220 GDDPT
+220 GDFPT
-225 PYLSTMSVG
+225 PYLSSLSNG
-234 NEHPNQIPC
+234 SEYPDQIPC

-249 QKTADVILANLHL
+249 QQTADIILENLHL
-262 SPMYSGVIEGVGP
+262 SPMYSGAIEGVGP

-325 IRSLEGCEDAIIT
+325 IQSLEGCEKAIIT

-347 YFDPRGLKKT
+347 YFDPRGLKST
-357 LETKLISNLYLAGQI
+357 LETKNVSNLYLAGQI

-391 AALKALDRDP
+391 AGLRALDRES

-406 DEGYLGVMVDDLI
+406 DEGYLGVMIDDLI

-436 RLMLREDN
+436 RLILREDN
-444 ADQRFTEKAHTLGL
+444 ADQRLTEQAYRLGF
-458 VSEDRWVQFCKKR
+458 VSEQRWRHFAEKR
-471 EAISRETKRLSTLWV
+471 ETISRETQRLSSLWV
-486 QPNAEAILRLGDRL
+486 QPQADAIMRLADQL
-500 TAPLAREASAHDL
+500 TSSLSREASAYEL
-513 LKRPELGFS
+513 LKRPELKFQ
-522 DLKDVFGELEDINSE
+522 DICKVFPELNELDSKIS
-537 IANQIEI
+537 NQIEI
-544 EVKYSGYIDRQ
+544 EVKYSGYIARQ
-555 SQEIAK
+555 NQEISK

-566 NIKIPVDIDYS
+566 NIKIPEGLNYEKI
-577 QIKGLSN
+577 QGLSN

-590 STVKPETLAQAS
+590 IKTKPETLAQAS

-610 AVSLLLVH
+610 ALSLLLVH
-618 LKRHQA
+618 LKRQ
-624 INQTS
+624 QLVDKTS
-629 LAISL
+629 LAV

>member
-10 LVIGAGHAGCEAA
+10 IVIGAGHAGCEAA

-29 GCKTILITHSIETIG
+29 GCNTLLLTHSIETIG

-71 ARITDASGIQFRVL
+71 ARITDHSGIQFRIL
-85 NQRKGPAVRATRAQ
+85 NQSKGPAVRATRAQ
-99 ADRVLYRTHM
+99 ADRMLYRTHM
-109 RQAIENT
+109 RSVIEDT
-116 EHLTVFQQPVTD
+116 PHLIIFQQPVTD
-128 LIIKNDVCLGVR
+128 LVIQNDQCTGVR
-140 LAMGIEL
+140 LAMGLEL
-147 YATCVVLTAGTF
+147 RSRCVVLTAGTF

-182 KLSKS
+182 LLSQALKK
-187 LRSYPFQMGRLKT
+187 YDFEIGRLKT

-207 CRTVN
+207 KRSINLDNLN
-212 IERLAIQN
+212 IQY
-220 GDDPT
+220 GDFPT
-225 PYLSTMSVG
+225 PYLSSLSNG
-234 NEHPNQIPC
+234 SEHPDQIPC

-249 QKTADVILANLHL
+249 QQTADIILENLHL
-262 SPMYSGVIEGVGP
+262 SPMYSGAIEGVGP

-325 IRSLEGCEDAIIT
+325 IQSLEGCEKAIIT

-347 YFDPRGLKKT
+347 YFDPRGLKST
-357 LETKLISNLYLAGQI
+357 LETKNVSNLYLAGQI

-391 AALKALDRDP
+391 AGLRALDRES

-406 DEGYLGVMVDDLI
+406 DEGYLGVMIDDLI

-436 RLMLREDN
+436 RLILREDN
-444 ADQRFTEKAHTLGL
+444 ADQRLTEQAYRLGF
-458 VSEDRWVQFCKKR
+458 VSEQRWRHFAEKR
-471 EAISRETKRLSTLWV
+471 ETISRETQRLSSLWV
-486 QPNAEAILRLGDRL
+486 QPQADAIMRLADQL
-500 TAPLAREASAHDL
+500 TSSLSREASAYEL
-513 LKRPELGFS
+513 LKRPELKFQ
-522 DLKDVFGELEDINSE
+522 DICKVFPELNELDSKIS
-537 IANQIEI
+537 NQIEI
-544 EVKYSGYIDRQ
+544 EVKYSGYIARQ
-555 SQEIAK
+555 NQEISK

-566 NIKIPVDIDYS
+566 NIKIPEGLNYEKI
-577 QIKGLSN
+577 QGLSN

-590 STVKPETLAQAS
+590 IQTKPETLAQAS

-610 AVSLLLVH
+610 ALSLLLVH
-618 LKRHQA
+618 LKRQ
-624 INQTS
+624 QLVDKTS
-629 LAISL
+629 LAV

>member
-10 LVIGAGHAGCEAA
+10 IVIGAGHAGCEAA

-29 GCKTILITHSIETIG
+29 GCNTLLLTHSIETIG

-71 ARITDASGIQFRVL
+71 ARITDHSGIQFRIL
-85 NQRKGPAVRATRAQ
+85 NQSKGPAVRATRAQ
-99 ADRVLYRTHM
+99 ADRMLYRTHM
-109 RQAIENT
+109 RSVIENT
-116 EHLTVFQQPVTD
+116 PHLTIFQQPVTD
-128 LIIKNDVCLGVR
+128 LVIQNDQCTGVR
-140 LAMGIEL
+140 LAMGLEL
-147 YATCVVLTAGTF
+147 RSRCVVLTAGTF

-182 KLSKS
+182 LLSQALKK
-187 LRSYPFQMGRLKT
+187 YDFEIGRLKT

-207 CRTVN
+207 KRSINLDNLN
-212 IERLAIQN
+212 IQY
-220 GDDPT
+220 GDFPT
-225 PYLSTMSVG
+225 PYLSSLSNG
-234 NEHPNQIPC
+234 NEHPDQIPC

-249 QKTADVILANLHL
+249 QQTADIILENLHL
-262 SPMYSGVIEGVGP
+262 SPMYSGAIEGVGP

-325 IRSLEGCEDAIIT
+325 IQSLEGCEKAIIT

-347 YFDPRGLKKT
+347 YFDPRGLKST
-357 LETKLISNLYLAGQI
+357 LETKNVSNLYLAGQI

-391 AALKALDRDP
+391 AGLRALDRES

-406 DEGYLGVMVDDLI
+406 DEGYLGVMIDDLI

-436 RLMLREDN
+436 RLILREDN
-444 ADQRFTEKAHTLGL
+444 ADQRLTEQAYRLGF
-458 VSEDRWVQFCKKR
+458 VSEQRWRHFAEKR
-471 EAISRETKRLSTLWV
+471 ETISRETQRLSSLWV
-486 QPNAEAILRLGDRL
+486 QPQADAIMRLADQL
-500 TAPLAREASAHDL
+500 TSSLSREASAYEL
-513 LKRPELGFS
+513 LKRPELKFQ
-522 DLKDVFGELEDINSE
+522 DICKIFPELNELDSKIS
-537 IANQIEI
+537 NQIEI
-544 EVKYSGYIDRQ
+544 EVKYSGYIARQ
-555 SQEIAK
+555 NQEISK

-566 NIKIPVDIDYS
+566 NIKIPEGLNYEKI
-577 QIKGLSN
+577 QGLSN

-590 STVKPETLAQAS
+590 IQTKPETLAQAS

-610 AVSLLLVH
+610 ALSLLLVH
-618 LKRHQA
+618 LKRQ
-624 INQTS
+624 QLVDKTS
-629 LAISL
+629 LAV

>member
-10 LVIGAGHAGCEAA
+10 IVIGAGHAGCEAA

-29 GCKTILITHSIETIG
+29 GCNTLLLTHSIETIG

-71 ARITDASGIQFRVL
+71 ARITDHSGIQFRIL
-85 NQRKGPAVRATRAQ
+85 NQSKGPAVRATRAQ
-99 ADRVLYRTHM
+99 ADRMLYRTHM
-109 RQAIENT
+109 RSVIENT
-116 EHLTVFQQPVTD
+116 PHLTIFQQPVTD
-128 LIIKNDVCLGVR
+128 LVIQNDQCTGVR
-140 LAMGIEL
+140 LAMGLEL
-147 YATCVVLTAGTF
+147 RSRCVVLTAGTF

-182 KLSKS
+182 LLSQALKK
-187 LRSYPFQMGRLKT
+187 YDFEIGRLKT

-207 CRTVN
+207 KRSINLDNLN
-212 IERLAIQN
+212 IQY
-220 GDDPT
+220 GDFPT
-225 PYLSTMSVG
+225 PYLSSLSNG
-234 NEHPNQIPC
+234 SEHPDQIPC

-249 QKTADVILANLHL
+249 QQTADIILENLHL
-262 SPMYSGVIEGVGP
+262 SPMYSGAIEGVGP

-325 IRSLEGCEDAIIT
+325 IQSLEGCEKAIIT

-347 YFDPRGLKKT
+347 YFDPRGLKST
-357 LETKLISNLYLAGQI
+357 LETKNVSNLYLAGQI

-391 AALKALDRDP
+391 AGLRAFDRES

-406 DEGYLGVMVDDLI
+406 DEGYLGVMIDDLI

-436 RLMLREDN
+436 RLILREDN
-444 ADQRFTEKAHTLGL
+444 ADQRLTEQAYRLGF
-458 VSEDRWVQFCKKR
+458 VSEQRWRHFAEKR
-471 EAISRETKRLSTLWV
+471 ETISRETQRLSSLWV
-486 QPNAEAILRLGDRL
+486 QPQADAIMRLADQL
-500 TAPLAREASAHDL
+500 TSSLSREASAYEL
-513 LKRPELGFS
+513 LKRPELKFQ
-522 DLKDVFGELEDINSE
+522 DICKVFPELNELDSKIS
-537 IANQIEI
+537 NQIEI
-544 EVKYSGYIDRQ
+544 EVKYSGYIARQ
-555 SQEIAK
+555 NQEISK

-566 NIKIPVDIDYS
+566 NIKIPEGLNYEKI
-577 QIKGLSN
+577 QGLSN

-590 STVKPETLAQAS
+590 IQTKPETLAQAS

-610 AVSLLLVH
+610 ALSLLLVH
-618 LKRHQA
+618 LKRQ
-624 INQTS
+624 QLVDKTS
-629 LAISL
+629 LAV

>member
-10 LVIGAGHAGCEAA
+10 IVIGAGHAGCEAA

-29 GCKTILITHSIETIG
+29 GCNTLLLTHSIETIG

-71 ARITDASGIQFRVL
+71 ARITDHSGIQFRIL
-85 NQRKGPAVRATRAQ
+85 NQSKGPAVRATRAQ
-99 ADRVLYRTHM
+99 ADRMLYRTHM
-109 RQAIENT
+109 RSVIENT
-116 EHLTVFQQPVTD
+116 SHLTVFQQPVTD
-128 LIIKNDVCLGVR
+128 LVIQNDQCTGVR
-140 LAMGIEL
+140 LAMGLEL
-147 YATCVVLTAGTF
+147 RSRCVVLTAGTF

-182 KLSKS
+182 LLSQALKQ
-187 LRSYPFQMGRLKT
+187 YDFEIGRLKT

-207 CRTVN
+207 KRSINLDNLN
-212 IERLAIQN
+212 IQY
-220 GDDPT
+220 GDFPT
-225 PYLSTMSVG
+225 PYLSSLSNG
-234 NEHPNQIPC
+234 NEHPDQIPC

-249 QKTADVILANLHL
+249 QQTADIILENLHL
-262 SPMYSGVIEGVGP
+262 SPMYSGAIEGVGP

-325 IRSLEGCEDAIIT
+325 IQSLEGCEKAIIT

-347 YFDPRGLKKT
+347 YFDPRGLKNT
-357 LETKLISNLYLAGQI
+357 LETKNVSNLYLAGQI

-391 AALKALDRDP
+391 AGLRALDRES

-406 DEGYLGVMVDDLI
+406 DEGYLGVMIDDLT

-436 RLMLREDN
+436 RLILREDN
-444 ADQRFTEKAHTLGL
+444 ADQRLTEQAYRLGF
-458 VSEDRWVQFCKKR
+458 VSEQRWRYFAEKR
-471 EAISRETKRLSTLWV
+471 ETISRETQRLSSLWV
-486 QPNAEAILRLGDRL
+486 QPQADAIMRLADQL
-500 TAPLAREASAHDL
+500 TSPLSREASAYEL
-513 LKRPELGFS
+513 LKRPELKFQ
-522 DLKDVFGELEDINSE
+522 DICKVFPELNELDSKIS
-537 IANQIEI
+537 NQIEI
-544 EVKYSGYIDRQ
+544 EVKYSGYIARQ
-555 SQEIAK
+555 NQEISK

-566 NIKIPVDIDYS
+566 NIKIPEGLNYEKI
-577 QIKGLSN
+577 QGLSN

-590 STVKPETLAQAS
+590 IKTKPETLAQAS

-610 AVSLLLVH
+610 ALSLLLVH
-618 LKRHQA
+618 LKRQ
-624 INQTS
+624 QLVDKTS
-629 LAISL
+629 LAV

>member
-10 LVIGAGHAGCEAA
+10 IVIGAGHAGCEAA

-29 GCKTILITHSIETIG
+29 GCNTLLLTHSIETIG

-71 ARITDASGIQFRVL
+71 ARITDHSGIQFRIL
-85 NQRKGPAVRATRAQ
+85 NQSKGPAVRATRAQ
-99 ADRVLYRTHM
+99 ADRMLYRTHM
-109 RQAIENT
+109 RSVIEDT
-116 EHLTVFQQPVTD
+116 PHLIIFQQPVTD
-128 LIIKNDVCLGVR
+128 LVIQNDQCTGVR
-140 LAMGIEL
+140 LAMGLEL
-147 YATCVVLTAGTF
+147 RSRCVVLTAGTF

-171 PGGRAGDPPAD
+171 PGGRAGYPPAD
-182 KLSKS
+182 LLSQALKK
-187 LRSYPFQMGRLKT
+187 YYFEIGRLKT

-207 CRTVN
+207 KRSINLDNLN
-212 IERLAIQN
+212 IQY
-220 GDDPT
+220 GDFPT
-225 PYLSTMSVG
+225 PYLSSLSNG
-234 NEHPNQIPC
+234 SEHPDQIPC

-249 QKTADVILANLHL
+249 QQTADVILENLHL
-262 SPMYSGVIEGVGP
+262 SPMYSGAIEGVGP

-325 IRSLEGCEDAIIT
+325 IQSLEGCEKAIIT
-338 RPGYAIEYD
+338 LPGYAIEYD
-347 YFDPRGLKKT
+347 YFDPRGLKST
-357 LETKLISNLYLAGQI
+357 LETKNVSNLYLAGQI

-391 AALKALDRDP
+391 AGLRALDRES

-406 DEGYLGVMVDDLI
+406 DEGYLGVMIDDLI

-436 RLMLREDN
+436 RLILREDN
-444 ADQRFTEKAHTLGL
+444 ADQRLTEQAYRLGF
-458 VSEDRWVQFCKKR
+458 VSEQRWRHFAEKR
-471 EAISRETKRLSTLWV
+471 ETISRETQRLSSLWV
-486 QPNAEAILRLGDRL
+486 QPQADAIMRLADQL
-500 TAPLAREASAHDL
+500 TSSLSREASAYEL
-513 LKRPELGFS
+513 LKRPELKFQ
-522 DLKDVFGELEDINSE
+522 DICKVFPELNELDSKIS
-537 IANQIEI
+537 NQIEI
-544 EVKYSGYIDRQ
+544 EVKYSGYIARQ
-555 SQEIAK
+555 NQEISK

-566 NIKIPVDIDYS
+566 NIKIPEGLNYEKI
-577 QIKGLSN
+577 QGLSN

-590 STVKPETLAQAS
+590 IQTKPETLAQAS

-610 AVSLLLVH
+610 ALSLLLVH
-618 LKRHQA
+618 LKRQ
-624 INQTS
+624 QLVDKTS
-629 LAISL
+629 LAV

>member
-10 LVIGAGHAGCEAA
+10 IVIGAGHAGCEAA

-29 GCKTILITHSIETIG
+29 GCNTLLLTHSIETIG

-71 ARITDASGIQFRVL
+71 ARITDHSGIQFRIL
-85 NQRKGPAVRATRAQ
+85 NQSKGPAVRATRAQ
-99 ADRVLYRTHM
+99 ADRMLYRTHM
-109 RQAIENT
+109 RSVIENT
-116 EHLTVFQQPVTD
+116 PHLTIFQQPVTD
-128 LIIKNDVCLGVR
+128 LVIQNDQCTGVR
-140 LAMGIEL
+140 LAMGLEL
-147 YATCVVLTAGTF
+147 RSRCVVLTAGTF

-182 KLSKS
+182 LLSQALKK
-187 LRSYPFQMGRLKT
+187 YDFEIGRLKT

-207 CRTVN
+207 KRSINLDNLN
-212 IERLAIQN
+212 IQY
-220 GDDPT
+220 GDFPT
-225 PYLSTMSVG
+225 PYLSSLSNG
-234 NEHPNQIPC
+234 NEHPDQIPC

-249 QKTADVILANLHL
+249 QQTADVILENLHL
-262 SPMYSGVIEGVGP
+262 SPMYSGAIEGVGP

-325 IRSLEGCEDAIIT
+325 IQSLEGCEKAIIT

-347 YFDPRGLKKT
+347 YFDPRGLKST
-357 LETKLISNLYLAGQI
+357 LETKNVSNLYLAGQI

-391 AALKALDRDP
+391 AGLRALDRES

-406 DEGYLGVMVDDLI
+406 DEGYLGVMIDDLI

-436 RLMLREDN
+436 RLILREDN
-444 ADQRFTEKAHTLGL
+444 ADQRLTEQAYRLGF
-458 VSEDRWVQFCKKR
+458 VSEQRWRHFAEKR
-471 EAISRETKRLSTLWV
+471 ETISRETQRLSSLWV
-486 QPNAEAILRLGDRL
+486 QPQADAIMRLADQL
-500 TAPLAREASAHDL
+500 TSSLSREASAYEL
-513 LKRPELGFS
+513 LKRPELKFQ
-522 DLKDVFGELEDINSE
+522 DICKIFPELNELDSKIS
-537 IANQIEI
+537 NQIEI
-544 EVKYSGYIDRQ
+544 EVKYSGYIARQ
-555 SQEIAK
+555 NQEISK

-566 NIKIPVDIDYS
+566 NIKIPEGLNYEKI
-577 QIKGLSN
+577 QGLSN

-590 STVKPETLAQAS
+590 IKTKPETLAQAS

-610 AVSLLLVH
+610 ALSLLLVH
-618 LKRHQA
+618 LKRQ
-624 INQTS
+624 QLVDKTS
-629 LAISL
+629 LAV

>member
-10 LVIGAGHAGCEAA
+10 IVIGAGHAGCEAA

-29 GCKTILITHSIETIG
+29 GCNTLLLTHSIETIG

-71 ARITDASGIQFRVL
+71 ARITDHSGIQFRIL
-85 NQRKGPAVRATRAQ
+85 NQSKGPAVRATRAQ
-99 ADRVLYRTHM
+99 ADRMLYRTHM
-109 RQAIENT
+109 RSVIENT
-116 EHLTVFQQPVTD
+116 PHLTIFQQPVTD
-128 LIIKNDVCLGVR
+128 LVIQNDQCTGVR

-147 YATCVVLTAGTF
+147 RSRCVVLTAGTF

-182 KLSKS
+182 LLSQALKK
-187 LRSYPFQMGRLKT
+187 YDFEIGRLKT

-207 CRTVN
+207 KRSINLDNLN
-212 IERLAIQN
+212 IQY
-220 GDDPT
+220 GDFPT
-225 PYLSTMSVG
+225 PYLSSFSNG
-234 NEHPNQIPC
+234 NEHPDQIPC

-249 QKTADVILANLHL
+249 QQTADVILENLHL
-262 SPMYSGVIEGVGP
+262 SPMYSGAIEGVGP

-297 LEPEGLTSNEFYPNG
+297 LEPEGLTSNEFYPNV

-325 IRSLEGCEDAIIT
+325 IQSLEGCEKAIIT

-347 YFDPRGLKKT
+347 YFDPRGLKST
-357 LETKLISNLYLAGQI
+357 LETKNVSNLYLAGQI

-391 AALKALDRDP
+391 AGLRALDRES

-406 DEGYLGVMVDDLI
+406 DEGYLGVMIDDLI

-436 RLMLREDN
+436 RLILREDN
-444 ADQRFTEKAHTLGL
+444 ADQRLTEQAYRLGF
-458 VSEDRWVQFCKKR
+458 VSEQRWRHFAEKR
-471 EAISRETKRLSTLWV
+471 ETISRETQRLSSLWV
-486 QPNAEAILRLGDRL
+486 QPQADAIMRLADQL
-500 TAPLAREASAHDL
+500 TSSLSREASAYEL
-513 LKRPELGFS
+513 LKRPELKFQ
-522 DLKDVFGELEDINSE
+522 DICKIFPELNELDSKIS
-537 IANQIEI
+537 NQIEI
-544 EVKYSGYIDRQ
+544 EVKYSGYIARQ
-555 SQEIAK
+555 NQEISK

-566 NIKIPVDIDYS
+566 NIKIPEGLNYEKI
-577 QIKGLSN
+577 QGLSN

-590 STVKPETLAQAS
+590 IQTKPETLAQAS

-610 AVSLLLVH
+610 ALSLLLVH
-618 LKRHQA
+618 LKRQ
-624 INQTS
+624 QLVDKTS
-629 LAISL
+629 LAV

>member
-10 LVIGAGHAGCEAA
+10 IVIGAGHAGCEAA

-29 GCKTILITHSIETIG
+29 GCNTLLLTHSIETIG

-71 ARITDASGIQFRVL
+71 ARITDHSGIQFRIL
-85 NQRKGPAVRATRAQ
+85 NQSKGPAVRATRAQ
-99 ADRVLYRTHM
+99 ADRMLYRTHM
-109 RQAIENT
+109 RSVIENT
-116 EHLTVFQQPVTD
+116 PHLTVFQQPVTD
-128 LIIKNDVCLGVR
+128 LVIQNNQCTGVR
-140 LAMGIEL
+140 LAMGLEL
-147 YATCVVLTAGTF
+147 RSRCVVLTAGTF

-182 KLSKS
+182 LLSRALKQ
-187 LRSYPFQMGRLKT
+187 YDFEIGRLKT

-207 CRTVN
+207 KRSINLDNLN
-212 IERLAIQN
+212 IQY
-220 GDDPT
+220 GDFPT
-225 PYLSTMSVG
+225 PYLSSLSNG
-234 NEHPNQIPC
+234 NEHPDQIPC

-249 QKTADVILANLHL
+249 QQTADIILENLHL
-262 SPMYSGVIEGVGP
+262 SPMYSGAIEGVGP

-325 IRSLEGCEDAIIT
+325 IQSLEGCEKAIIT

-347 YFDPRGLKKT
+347 YFDPRGLKNT
-357 LETKLISNLYLAGQI
+357 LETKNVSNLYLAGQI

-391 AALKALDRDP
+391 AGLRALDRES

-406 DEGYLGVMVDDLI
+406 DEGYLGVMIDDLI

-436 RLMLREDN
+436 RLILREDN
-444 ADQRFTEKAHTLGL
+444 ADQRLTEQAYRLGF
-458 VSEDRWVQFCKKR
+458 VSEQRWRHFAEKR
-471 EAISRETKRLSTLWV
+471 ETISRETQRLSSLWV
-486 QPNAEAILRLGDRL
+486 QPQADAIMRLADQL
-500 TAPLAREASAHDL
+500 TSPLSREASAYEL
-513 LKRPELGFS
+513 LKRPELKFQ
-522 DLKDVFGELEDINSE
+522 DICKVFPELNELDSKIS
-537 IANQIEI
+537 NQIEI
-544 EVKYSGYIDRQ
+544 EVKYSGYIARQ
-555 SQEIAK
+555 NQEISK

-566 NIKIPVDIDYS
+566 NIKIPEGLNYEKI
-577 QIKGLSN
+577 QGLSN

-590 STVKPETLAQAS
+590 IKTKPETLAQAS

-610 AVSLLLVH
+610 ALSLLLVH
-618 LKRHQA
+618 LKRQ
-624 INQTS
+624 QLVDKTS
-629 LAISL
+629 LAV

>member
-1 MDYKQTFDV
+1 MDYKQEFDV
-10 LVIGAGHAGCEAA
+10 IVVGAGHAGCEAA

-29 GCKTILITHSIETIG
+29 GCNTLLLTHSIETIG

-71 ARITDASGIQFRVL
+71 ARITDFAGIQFRIL
-85 NQRKGPAVRATRAQ
+85 NQSKGPAVRATRAQ
-99 ADRVLYRTHM
+99 ADRMLYRTYM
-109 RQAIENT
+109 RSAIEQT
-116 EHLTVFQQPVTD
+116 PHLTVFQQPVTD
-128 LIIKNDVCLGVR
+128 LVINHDQCVGVR
-140 LAMGIEL
+140 LAMGLEL
-147 YATCVVLTAGTF
+147 RSRCVVLTAGTF

-182 KLSKS
+182 LLSQALKN
-187 LRSYPFQMGRLKT
+187 YDFQMGRLKT

-207 CRTVN
+207 KRSIKLDQLN
-212 IERLAIQN
+212 IQY
-220 GDDPT
+220 GDSPT
-225 PYLSTMSVG
+225 PYLSSLSVG
-234 NEHPNQIPC
+234 NEHPEQIPC

-249 QKTADVILANLHL
+249 QKTADIILENLHL

-325 IRSLEGCEDAIIT
+325 IQSLDGCEDAIIT

-347 YFDPRGLKKT
+347 YFDPRGLKNT
-357 LETKLISNLYLAGQI
+357 LETKKVSNLFLAGQI

-391 AALKALDRDP
+391 AGLKALGRES

-406 DEGYLGVMVDDLI
+406 EDGYLGVMVDDLI

-436 RLMLREDN
+436 RLILREDN
-444 ADQRFTEKAHTLGL
+444 ADQRLTERAYRLGL
-458 VSEDRWVQFCKKR
+458 VSEQRWRHFAEKR
-471 EAISRETKRLSTLWV
+471 EIISRETQRLSTLWI
-486 QPNAEAILRLGDRL
+486 QPQADAITRLVDRL
-500 TAPLAREASAHDL
+500 TSPLSREASAYDL
-513 LKRPELGFS
+513 LKRPELKFQ
-522 DLKDVFGELEDINSE
+522 DVCEVFPELNE
-537 IANQIEI
+537 IDSKISNQIEI
-544 EVKYSGYIDRQ
+544 EVKYSGYIHRQ
-555 SQEIAK
+555 NQEISK

-566 NIKIPVDIDYS
+566 NIKIPTDLNYENI
-577 QIKGLSN
+577 QGLSN

-590 STVKPETLAQAS
+590 IKIKPETLAQAG

-610 AVSLLLVH
+610 ALSLLLVH
-618 LKRHQA
+618 LKRQQL
-624 INQTS
+624 IDKTS
-629 LAISL
+629 VAV

>member
-10 LVIGAGHAGCEAA
+10 IVIGAGHAGCEAA

-29 GCKTILITHSIETIG
+29 GCNTLLLTHSIETIG

-71 ARITDASGIQFRVL
+71 ARITDHSGIQFKIL
-85 NQRKGPAVRATRAQ
+85 NQSKGPAVRATRAQ
-99 ADRVLYRTHM
+99 ADRMLYRTHM
-109 RQAIENT
+109 RSVIENT
-116 EHLTVFQQPVTD
+116 PHLTVFQQPVTD
-128 LIIKNDVCLGVR
+128 LVIQNNQCTGVR
-140 LAMGIEL
+140 LAMGLEL
-147 YATCVVLTAGTF
+147 RSRCVVLTAGTF

-182 KLSKS
+182 LLSRALKQ
-187 LRSYPFQMGRLKT
+187 YDFEIGRLKT

-207 CRTVN
+207 KRSINLDNLN
-212 IERLAIQN
+212 IQY
-220 GDDPT
+220 GDFPT
-225 PYLSTMSVG
+225 PYLSSLSNG
-234 NEHPNQIPC
+234 NEHPDQIPC

-249 QKTADVILANLHL
+249 QQTADIILENLHL
-262 SPMYSGVIEGVGP
+262 SPMYSGAIEGVGP

-325 IRSLEGCEDAIIT
+325 IQSLEGCEKAIIT

-347 YFDPRGLKKT
+347 YFDPRGLKNT
-357 LETKLISNLYLAGQI
+357 LETKNVSNLYLAGQI

-391 AALKALDRDP
+391 AGLRALDRES

-406 DEGYLGVMVDDLI
+406 DEGYLGVMIDDLI

-436 RLMLREDN
+436 RLILREDN
-444 ADQRFTEKAHTLGL
+444 ADQRLTEQAYRLGF
-458 VSEDRWVQFCKKR
+458 VSEQRWRYFAEKR
-471 EAISRETKRLSTLWV
+471 ETISRETQRLSSLWV
-486 QPNAEAILRLGDRL
+486 QPQADAIMRLADQL
-500 TAPLAREASAHDL
+500 TSPLSREASAYEL
-513 LKRPELGFS
+513 LKRPELKFQ
-522 DLKDVFGELEDINSE
+522 DICKVFPELNELDSKIS
-537 IANQIEI
+537 NQIEI
-544 EVKYSGYIDRQ
+544 EVKYSGYIARQ
-555 SQEIAK
+555 NQEISK

-566 NIKIPVDIDYS
+566 NIKIPEGLNYEKI
-577 QIKGLSN
+577 QGLSN
-584 EVRQKL
+584 DVRQKL
-590 STVKPETLAQAS
+590 IKTKPETLAQAS

-610 AVSLLLVH
+610 ALSLLLVH
-618 LKRHQA
+618 LKRQ
-624 INQTS
+624 QLVDKTS
-629 LAISL
+629 LAV

>member
-10 LVIGAGHAGCEAA
+10 IVIGAGHAGCEAA

-29 GCKTILITHSIETIG
+29 GCNTLLLTHSIETIG

-71 ARITDASGIQFRVL
+71 ARITDHSGIQFRIL
-85 NQRKGPAVRATRAQ
+85 NQSKGPAVRATRAQ
-99 ADRVLYRTHM
+99 ADRMLYLTHM
-109 RQAIENT
+109 RSVIENT
-116 EHLTVFQQPVTD
+116 PHLTIFQQQVTD
-128 LIIKNDVCLGVR
+128 LVIQNDQCTGVS
-140 LAMGIEL
+140 LAMGLEL
-147 YATCVVLTAGTF
+147 RSRCVVLTAGTF

-182 KLSKS
+182 LLSQALKK
-187 LRSYPFQMGRLKT
+187 YDFEIGRLKT

-207 CRTVN
+207 KRSINLDNLN
-212 IERLAIQN
+212 IQY
-220 GDDPT
+220 GDFPT
-225 PYLSTMSVG
+225 PYLSSLSNG
-234 NEHPNQIPC
+234 NEHPDQIPC

-249 QKTADVILANLHL
+249 QQTADVILENLHL
-262 SPMYSGVIEGVGP
+262 SPMYSGAIEGVGP

-325 IRSLEGCEDAIIT
+325 IQSLEGCEKAIIT

-347 YFDPRGLKKT
+347 YFDPRGLKST
-357 LETKLISNLYLAGQI
+357 LETKNVSNLYLAGQI

-391 AALKALDRDP
+391 AGFRALYRES

-406 DEGYLGVMVDDLI
+406 DEGYLGVMIDDLI

-436 RLMLREDN
+436 RLILREDN
-444 ADQRFTEKAHTLGL
+444 ADQRLTEQAYRLGF
-458 VSEDRWVQFCKKR
+458 VSEQRWRHFAEKR
-471 EAISRETKRLSTLWV
+471 ETISRETQRLSSLWV
-486 QPNAEAILRLGDRL
+486 QPQADAIMRLADQL
-500 TAPLAREASAHDL
+500 TSSLSREASAYEL
-513 LKRPELGFS
+513 LKRPELKFQ
-522 DLKDVFGELEDINSE
+522 DICKIFPELNELDSKIS
-537 IANQIEI
+537 NQIEI
-544 EVKYSGYIDRQ
+544 EVKYSGYIARQ
-555 SQEIAK
+555 NQEISK

-566 NIKIPVDIDYS
+566 NIKIPEGLNYEKI
-577 QIKGLSN
+577 QGLSN

-590 STVKPETLAQAS
+590 IQTKPETLAQAS

-610 AVSLLLVH
+610 ALSLLLVH
-618 LKRHQA
+618 LKRQ
-624 INQTS
+624 QLVDKTS
-629 LAISL
+629 LAV

>member
-10 LVIGAGHAGCEAA
+10 IVIGAGHAGCEAA

-29 GCKTILITHSIETIG
+29 GCNTLLLTHSIETIG

-71 ARITDASGIQFRVL
+71 ARITDHSGIQFRIL
-85 NQRKGPAVRATRAQ
+85 NQSKGPAVRATRAQ
-99 ADRVLYRTHM
+99 ADRMLYRTHM
-109 RQAIENT
+109 RSVIENT
-116 EHLTVFQQPVTD
+116 PHLTIFQQPVTD
-128 LIIKNDVCLGVR
+128 LVIQNDQCTGVR
-140 LAMGIEL
+140 LAMGLEL
-147 YATCVVLTAGTF
+147 RSRCVVLTAGTF

-182 KLSKS
+182 LLSQALKK
-187 LRSYPFQMGRLKT
+187 YDFEIGRLKT

-207 CRTVN
+207 KRSINLDNLN
-212 IERLAIQN
+212 IQY
-220 GDDPT
+220 GDFPT
-225 PYLSTMSVG
+225 PYLSSLSNG
-234 NEHPNQIPC
+234 SEHPDQIPC

-249 QKTADVILANLHL
+249 QQTADIILENLHL
-262 SPMYSGVIEGVGP
+262 SPMYSGAIEGVGP

-325 IRSLEGCEDAIIT
+325 IQSLEGCEKAIIT

-347 YFDPRGLKKT
+347 YFDPRGLKST
-357 LETKLISNLYLAGQI
+357 LETKNVSNLYLAGQI

-391 AALKALDRDP
+391 AGLRALDRES

-406 DEGYLGVMVDDLI
+406 DEGYLGVMIDDLI

-436 RLMLREDN
+436 RLILREDN
-444 ADQRFTEKAHTLGL
+444 ADQRLTEQAYRLGF
-458 VSEDRWVQFCKKR
+458 VSEQRWRHFAEKR
-471 EAISRETKRLSTLWV
+471 ETISRETQRLSSLWV
-486 QPNAEAILRLGDRL
+486 QPQADAIMRLADQL
-500 TAPLAREASAHDL
+500 TSSLSREASAYEL
-513 LKRPELGFS
+513 LKRPELKFQ
-522 DLKDVFGELEDINSE
+522 DICKVFPELNELDSKIS
-537 IANQIEI
+537 NQIEI
-544 EVKYSGYIDRQ
+544 EVKYSGYIARQ
-555 SQEIAK
+555 NQEISK

-566 NIKIPVDIDYS
+566 NIKIPEGLNYEKI
-577 QIKGLSN
+577 QGLSN

-590 STVKPETLAQAS
+590 IKTKPETLAQAS

-610 AVSLLLVH
+610 ALSLLLVH
-618 LKRHQA
+618 LKRQ
-624 INQTS
+624 QLVDKTS
-629 LAISL
+629 LAV

>member
-10 LVIGAGHAGCEAA
+10 IVIGAGHAGCEAA

-29 GCKTILITHSIETIG
+29 GCNTLLLTHSIETIG

-71 ARITDASGIQFRVL
+71 ARITDHSGIQFRIL
-85 NQRKGPAVRATRAQ
+85 NQSKGPAVRATRAQ
-99 ADRVLYRTHM
+99 ADRMLYRTHM
-109 RQAIENT
+109 RSVIENT
-116 EHLTVFQQPVTD
+116 PHLTIFQQPVTD
-128 LIIKNDVCLGVR
+128 LVIQNDQCTGVR
-140 LAMGIEL
+140 LAMGLEL
-147 YATCVVLTAGTF
+147 RSRCVVLTAGTF

-182 KLSKS
+182 LLSQALKK
-187 LRSYPFQMGRLKT
+187 YDFEIGRLKT

-207 CRTVN
+207 KRSINLDNLN
-212 IERLAIQN
+212 IQY
-220 GDDPT
+220 GDFPT
-225 PYLSTMSVG
+225 PYLSSLSNG
-234 NEHPNQIPC
+234 SEHPDQIPC

-249 QKTADVILANLHL
+249 QQTADIILENLHL
-262 SPMYSGVIEGVGP
+262 SPMYSGAIEGVGP

-325 IRSLEGCEDAIIT
+325 IQSLEGCEKAIIT

-347 YFDPRGLKKT
+347 YFDPRGLKST
-357 LETKLISNLYLAGQI
+357 LETKNVSNLYLAGQI

-391 AALKALDRDP
+391 AGVRALDRES

-406 DEGYLGVMVDDLI
+406 DQGYLGVMIDDLI

-436 RLMLREDN
+436 RLILREHN
-444 ADQRFTEKAHTLGL
+444 ADQRLTEQAHRLGF
-458 VSEDRWVQFCKKR
+458 VSEQRWRHFSEKR
-471 EAISRETKRLSTLWV
+471 ETISRETQRLSSLWV
-486 QPNAEAILRLGDRL
+486 QPQADAIMRLADQL
-500 TAPLAREASAHDL
+500 TSSLSREASAYEL
-513 LKRPELGFS
+513 LKRPELKFQ
-522 DLKDVFGELEDINSE
+522 DICKVFPELNELDSKIS
-537 IANQIEI
+537 NQIEI
-544 EVKYSGYIDRQ
+544 EVKYSGYIARQ
-555 SQEIAK
+555 NQEISK

-566 NIKIPVDIDYS
+566 NIKIPEGLNYEKI
-577 QIKGLSN
+577 QGLSN

-590 STVKPETLAQAS
+590 IQTKPETLAQAS

-610 AVSLLLVH
+610 ALSLLLVH
-618 LKRHQA
+618 LKRQ
-624 INQTS
+624 QLVDKTS
-629 LAISL
+629 LAV